1 VSWLTQVMRP
11 ARYGALRSADR
22 PRARQVEIREM
33 AAFNSPDLI
42 RHSAPLLWGARQ
54 WRAEMAQALGIDDR
68 TIRKWVSGEAE
79 VPIDV
84 WQTILRL
91 IWERR
96 LELDEAAEEIE
107 AYVETMASADARHDR
122 HRSPASTP
130 L

>member
-1 VSWLTQVMRP
+1 
-11 ARYGALRSADR
+11 
-22 PRARQVEIREM
+22 M
-33 AAFNSPDLI
+33 AAFNNPDLI

-54 WRAEMAQALGIDDR
+54 WRAEMAQALGVDDR
-68 TIRKWVSGEAE
+68 AIREWVSGEAE

-96 LELDEAAEEIE
+96 RELGEAAEEME
-107 AYVETMASADARHDR
+107 AYVENLESGDARHDR
-122 HRSPASTP
+122 HRLPASTP

>member
-1 VSWLTQVMRP
+1 
-11 ARYGALRSADR
+11 
-22 PRARQVEIREM
+22 
-33 AAFNSPDLI
+33 
-42 RHSAPLLWGARQ
+42 
-54 WRAEMAQALGIDDR
+54 MAQALGIDDR

-107 AYVETMASADARHDR
+107 AYVETMASADARRDR